1 MKKTLIISLLIAFSA
16 AFLSSCDRKSKSNDV
31 VVQQDSVPQNSST
44 SKSNKKNNTV
54 IWGALIISLL
64 ANAGFTMFCYS
75 RMKECLE
82 ERYGELNKKYKG
94 LNNSIYW
101 DKHQSSKQSIVKY
114 ELSDADINMI
124 VDRVLECKRLDRDE
138 KESSIVTVKQTT
150 EKPIVT
156 DAPQK
161 PTIIKILYA
170 TATKENDNTFIRVT
184 EQSDDD
190 TVYIL
195 SLTDDNNATFV
206 VSDNVLEDYLRNACN
221 LIGAGN
227 NIESCEPG
235 HAEKTSDG
243 FWKVTKKA
251 NVKFV

>member
-1 MKKTLIISLLIAFSA
+1 MKKTLIISLLLAFSA

-31 VVQQDSVPQNSST
+31 VVQQDSVTQNTNT
-44 SKSNKKNNTV
+44 SKPNKKNNTV

-64 ANAGFTMFCYS
+64 ANAGFTMFCFS
-75 RMKECLE
+75 RME
-82 ERYGELNKKYKG
+82 ERSKKRYAKLNKKYEE

-124 VDRVLECKRLDRDE
+124 VDRVLECMRLDEDD
-138 KESSIVTVKQTT
+138 KSKVID
-150 EKPIVT
+150 KPIVT
-156 DAPQK
+156 QVAEEQK
-161 PTIIKILYA
+161 NVKKLYA
-170 TATKENDNTFIRVT
+170 TATNENDNTFIRVT

-221 LIGAGN
+221 LIGSGN

-235 HAEKTSDG
+235 HAEKTSGG

>member
-1 MKKTLIISLLIAFSA
+1 MTMKKILIISLLIAFSSVT
-16 AFLSSCDRKSKSNDV
+16 LSSCDRKSKIDGDV
-31 VVQQDSVPQNSST
+31 SGQQGTDTTSSENQKT
-44 SKSNKKNNTV
+44 RAKGNAI
-54 IWGALIISLL
+54 IWAALIISLL
-64 ANAGFTMFCYS
+64 ANAGFTMFCFS
-75 RMKECLE
+75 RME
-82 ERYGELNKKYKG
+82 ERSKKRYAKLNKKYEE

-124 VDRVLECKRLDRDE
+124 VDRVLECKRLDEYD
-138 KESSIVTVKQTT
+138 KSKVID
-150 EKPIVT
+150 KPIVT
-156 DAPQK
+156 QVAEEQK
-161 PTIIKILYA
+161 NVKKLYA
-170 TATKENDNTFIRVT
+170 TATNENDNTFIRVT

-235 HAEKTSDG
+235 VAQKTSDG
-243 FWKVTKKA
+243 TWKVVKKA

>member
-31 VVQQDSVPQNSST
+31 VVQQDSVTQNTNT
-44 SKSNKKNNTV
+44 SKPNKKNNTV

-124 VDRVLECKRLDRDE
+124 VDRVLECMRLDEDD
-138 KESSIVTVKQTT
+138 KSKVID
-150 EKPIVT
+150 KPIVT
-156 DAPQK
+156 QVAEEQK
-161 PTIIKILYA
+161 NVKKLYA
-170 TATKENDNTFIRVT
+170 TATNENDNTFIRVT

-235 HAEKTSDG
+235 VAQKTSDG
-243 FWKVTKKA
+243 TWKVVKKA

>member
-31 VVQQDSVPQNSST
+31 VVQQDSVTQNTNT
-44 SKSNKKNNTV
+44 SKPNKKNNTV

-124 VDRVLECKRLDRDE
+124 VDRVLECKRLDEYD
-138 KESSIVTVKQTT
+138 KSKVID
-150 EKPIVT
+150 KPIVT
-156 DAPQK
+156 QVAEEQK
-161 PTIIKILYA
+161 NVKKLYA
-170 TATKENDNTFIRVT
+170 TATNENDNTFIRVT

-235 HAEKTSDG
+235 VAQKTSDG
-243 FWKVTKKA
+243 TWKVVKKA

>member
-1 MKKTLIISLLIAFSA
+1 MKKTLIISLLLAFSA

-31 VVQQDSVPQNSST
+31 VVQQDSVTQNTNT
-44 SKSNKKNNTV
+44 SKPNKKNNTV

-64 ANAGFTMFCYS
+64 ANAGFTMFCFS
-75 RMKECLE
+75 RME
-82 ERYGELNKKYKG
+82 ERSKKRYAKLNKKYEE

-124 VDRVLECKRLDRDE
+124 VDRVLECMRLDEDD
-138 KESSIVTVKQTT
+138 KSKVID
-150 EKPIVT
+150 KPIVT
-156 DAPQK
+156 QVAEEQK
-161 PTIIKILYA
+161 NVKKLYA
-170 TATKENDNTFIRVT
+170 TATNENDNTFIRVT

-235 HAEKTSDG
+235 HAEKTSGG

>member
-64 ANAGFTMFCYS
+64 ANAGFTMFCFS
-75 RMKECLE
+75 RME
-82 ERYGELNKKYKG
+82 ERLKKRYAKLNKKYEE

-124 VDRVLECKRLDRDE
+124 VDRVLECMRLDEDD
-138 KESSIVTVKQTT
+138 KSKVIVTQVAEEQKNVK
-150 EKPIVT
+150 K
-156 DAPQK
+156 
-161 PTIIKILYA
+161 LYA
-170 TATKENDNTFIRVT
+170 TATNENDNTFIRVT

-235 HAEKTSDG
+235 VAQKTSDG
-243 FWKVTKKA
+243 TWKVVKKA

>member
-1 MKKTLIISLLIAFSA
+1 MTMKKILIISLLIAFSSVT
-16 AFLSSCDRKSKSNDV
+16 LSSCDRKSKIDGDV
-31 VVQQDSVPQNSST
+31 SGQQSADTTSSENQKT
-44 SKSNKKNNTV
+44 RAKGNAI
-54 IWGALIISLL
+54 IWCALIVSLF
-64 ANAGFTMFCYS
+64 ANAGFTMVCFV
-75 RMKECLE
+75 RMD
-82 ERYGELNKKYKG
+82 ERSKKRYAKLNKKYEE

-124 VDRVLECKRLDRDE
+124 VDRVLECMRLDEDD
-138 KESSIVTVKQTT
+138 KSKVID
-150 EKPIVT
+150 KPIVT
-156 DAPQK
+156 QVAEEQK
-161 PTIIKILYA
+161 NVKKLYA
-170 TATKENDNTFIRVT
+170 TATNENDNTFIRVT

-235 HAEKTSDG
+235 VAQKTSDG
-243 FWKVTKKA
+243 TWKVVKKA

>member
-124 VDRVLECKRLDRDE
+124 VDRVLECMRLDEDD
-138 KESSIVTVKQTT
+138 KSKVID
-150 EKPIVT
+150 KPIVT
-156 DAPQK
+156 QVAEEQK
-161 PTIIKILYA
+161 NVKKLYA
-170 TATKENDNTFIRVT
+170 TATNENDNTFIRVT

-195 SLTDDNNATFV
+195 SLTDDDKANFV
-206 VSDNVLEDYLRNACN
+206 VYDNVLEDYLRNACN
-221 LIGAGN
+221 LIGTGN